1 MSFYISCFHKNDLKY
16 SINFRF
22 NPTYIPYI
30 PGEGNEGIRVQ
41 DFYKDYE
48 HLTMIG
54 ENDIPLL
61 SGIQPQLNYMMDIKN
76 HGKYILVVDYIT
88 DKNLTDAA
96 ILSVNIKDDL
106 DADGAITVYPCLY
119 TMVCRQPVVDK
130 EAREKVFYLDVGDL
144 RPIEILRASDIDI
157 AIKSVTAIPYEEW
170 STDYITPSPVCI
182 YENGECVLSN
192 YQSAPEARK
201 VDFVPESA
209 GGGENVTSLAFLD
222 PEVKTISISSTVP
235 EPSRYVIILHYNQPH
250 HPNFYL
256 HYNLTTERQNYD
268 GKIHLKH
275 CPSYAG
281 CRQIVTQDNNFIWF
295 EIDDGFTFNLTNP
308 YPNKDV
314 FLNNII
320 LVPAD
325 VYKDSLLH
333 EGNYD
338 QTKEF
343 IQRCG
348 QDHFYIPLNA
358 SDFCKNSVFS
368 LTTSYNDGALQCNC
382 DYIGSTSF
390 ECEPFGGQC
399 QCKPN
404 VIGRQ
409 CDACRT
415 GFYGFPDCK
424 PCDCPAT
431 ALCEKETGAC
441 ICPPRVRG
449 DRCNECEEFTFGF
462 DPIIGCEDCNCDPQ
476 GVLHGNL
483 QCDLN
488 NGSCPC
494 RENIVGRT
502 CDLCDYGYH
511 SFPACYM
518 CDCNRDGTT
527 FEICDQAD
535 ERCFCKKNVE
545 GRSCERCK
553 EGTYNL
559 QKNNPEGCTKCFCFG
574 KTTRCE
580 QAYLKPF
587 NVSMLNNVTVNR
599 IKVEDGKVDFYQW
612 EDDADRQLD
621 ETTVKVDFNS
631 VGDPELLTG
640 NTYVGCLDYLL
651 AQNNHLSSYGGYLT
665 YKILFANGPF
675 GSAIVAPDII
685 LKSNTTVIV
694 HTSYEQPAP
703 RTLFEGAV
711 HFVET
716 NFQTPSGGS
725 VTREQFMTILRDLD
739 AIYVRASYW
748 EGGLET
754 TVSDVYLTLA
764 DDDYEHAR
772 EYQYLAVEKCECPP
786 GYQGLS
792 CEDCAPGFY
801 RDPNG
806 PYGGYCIPCD
816 CHGHADTCDCNT
828 GICQDCKHHTMGDH
842 CDMCIAGYYGNATR
856 GYPDDCMICACPL
869 PIESNK

>member
-1 MSFYISCFHKNDLKY
+1 
-16 SINFRF
+16 
-22 NPTYIPYI
+22 
-30 PGEGNEGIRVQ
+30 
-41 DFYKDYE
+41 
-48 HLTMIG
+48 
-54 ENDIPLL
+54 
-61 SGIQPQLNYMMDIKN
+61 MMDVKN

-96 ILSVNIKDDL
+96 ILSVNLRDDPEE
-106 DADGAITVYPCLY
+106 DGAITVYPCLY

-130 EAREKVFYLDVGDL
+130 EAREKVFYLDVGDI

-182 YENGECVLSN
+182 YEDGACVQSN
-192 YQSAPEARK
+192 FQSAPEARK

-256 HYNLTTERQNYD
+256 HYSLSTERQNYD

-295 EIDDGFTFNLTNP
+295 EIDDGFTFNLTNA
-308 YPNKDV
+308 YRNKDV

-325 VYKDSLLH
+325 VYKETLLN
-333 EGNYD
+333 EGTYD

-343 IQRCG
+343 IHKCG

-358 SDFCKNSVFS
+358 SDFCKNAVFS
-368 LTTSYNDGALQCNC
+368 LTTAYNDGALPCGC

-415 GFYGFPDCK
+415 GYYGFPDCK

-449 DRCNECEEFTFGF
+449 DKCNECDAFTFGF
-462 DPIIGCEDCNCDPQ
+462 DPIIGCEDCNCHPQ
-476 GVLHGNL
+476 GVLGGNL

-494 RENIVGRT
+494 RQNIVGRT

-559 QKNNPEGCTKCFCFG
+559 QKSNPEGCTKCFCFG

-599 IKVEDGKVDFYQW
+599 INIDGGKVDFRQW

-621 ETTVKVDFNS
+621 ETTVKVDFNG
-631 VGDPELLTG
+631 VGDPERKCNHILVDNLL
-640 NTYVGCLDYLL
+640 
-651 AQNNHLSSYGGYLT
+651 
-665 YKILFANGPF
+665 
-675 GSAIVAPDII
+675 
-685 LKSNTTVIV
+685 
-694 HTSYEQPAP
+694 
-703 RTLFEGAV
+703 
-711 HFVET
+711 
-716 NFQTPSGGS
+716 
-725 VTREQFMTILRDLD
+725 
-739 AIYVRASYW
+739 
-748 EGGLET
+748 
-754 TVSDVYLTLA
+754 
-764 DDDYEHAR
+764 
-772 EYQYLAVEKCECPP
+772 
-786 GYQGLS
+786 
-792 CEDCAPGFY
+792 
-801 RDPNG
+801 
-806 PYGGYCIPCD
+806 
-816 CHGHADTCDCNT
+816 
-828 GICQDCKHHTMGDH
+828 
-842 CDMCIAGYYGNATR
+842 
-856 GYPDDCMICACPL
+856 
-869 PIESNK
+869 